1 MQWVLNEDWGQM
13 ARVSLQVFH
22 YGRIIYTLVP
32 FVPMSRESAHGDY
45 KQPDLSQ
52 LYINQKIL
60 KAKFILSFYVH
71 AD

>member
-1 MQWVLNEDWGQM
+1 
-13 ARVSLQVFH
+13 
-22 YGRIIYTLVP
+22 
-32 FVPMSRESAHGDY
+32 MSRESAQGDY